1 LSDNRPFRSWA
12 SAKEENKPSFWTRLR
27 SGFSRKPAEY
37 ADGVTAD
44 SVGTDEPGDSDT
56 ALQQR
61 PLEPDSDLK
70 FFEAPT
76 EIVPELALRAKPG
89 FFLRLFRR
97 RRSAPGIAPTAAQTE
112 PLVEE
117 PLIPTNEYPADASS
131 ALEPEPF
138 VSVDDALPIAG
149 EQVTDNGG
157 GESGPGVFSRF
168 FGKKK
173 QRPSLEVEIHE
184 DRIAAAADALQEVGE
199 QTFADQLEEPVTP
212 DSFDSV
218 DEALPDLPLIELND
232 TPLPSPVPTKP
243 AAKDAAAYFGDT
255 LDPNHFPE
263 AELDRDTD
271 EFEVVTDAAFAETQP
286 GIGVDDDTAQVSRKS
301 LIQKLLA
308 WRSQAKEA
316 EVESSTVVEAPP
328 VFLFSKFRMF
338 YNEIIRLKHQKTELS
353 AGFSTAIMTD
363 STLDF
368 SPEGVADSTSK
379 SLASM
384 LELQAAEAMWMG
396 GEAAERYPEAQ
407 YAMAALA
414 DDLLLHMD
422 WEGKFAWP
430 KHALEPK
437 LFKTRAAEVE
447 LFRRIDKLLK
457 ELPDSAS
464 ARDLARV
471 YLFVIAAGFKG
482 KYRQFGL
489 TRALAE
495 YRQRL
500 YEYIHHG
507 ADALMLYG
515 EDRRIFPDTAKS
527 TLVGHAVG
535 RFSAAQRWAAILVF
549 LVASYTLVA
558 HFAWTRV
565 SADLEDVTARIKSTA
580 TTP

>member
-1 LSDNRPFRSWA
+1 MEPAVDATEIEP
-12 SAKEENKPSFWTRLR
+12 SAT
-27 SGFSRKPAEY
+27 
-37 ADGVTAD
+37 
-44 SVGTDEPGDSDT
+44 
-56 ALQQR
+56 
-61 PLEPDSDLK
+61 PLPQEPDSDLK

-76 EIVPELALRAKPG
+76 EIVPELALRTKPG
-89 FFLRLFRR
+89 FFMRLFRR
-97 RRSAPGIAPTAAQTE
+97 KTTPP
-112 PLVEE
+112 VEATTSDTPDDE
-117 PLIPTNEYPADASS
+117 PLIPTNEYPADAVD
-131 ALEPEPF
+131 ATVPEPF
-138 VSVDDALPIAG
+138 VSVEEALPLPEEPAG
-149 EQVTDNGG
+149 DH
-157 GESGPGVFSRF
+157 GESESGVFSRLF
-168 FGKKK
+168 SKKEK
-173 QRPSLEVEIHE
+173 QRPSLEIEIHE

-199 QTFADQLEEPVTP
+199 QTFAEQIEEPVTTN
-212 DSFDSV
+212 SFDSV
-218 DEALPDLPLIELND
+218 DEALPDLPLIDLNE
-232 TPLPSPVPTKP
+232 TPAEPDVP
-243 AAKDAAAYFGDT
+243 AVAEQEARDAAAYFGNT
-255 LDPNHFPE
+255 LDPNRF
-263 AELDRDTD
+263 AEMDTDRATD

-308 WRSQAKEA
+308 WRSKAKEA
-316 EVESSTVVEAPP
+316 ESESATVVEAPP

-338 YNEIIRLKHQKTELS
+338 YNEIIRLKHHKTELS

-363 STLDF
+363 STTES

-379 SLASM
+379 SLTSM

-414 DDLLLHMD
+414 DDLLLNME
-422 WEGKFAWP
+422 WEGKLGWP
-430 KHALEPK
+430 KHSLEHK

-507 ADALMLYG
+507 ADALLLYDEG
-515 EDRRIFPDTAKS
+515 RKIFPDTAKS

-558 HFAWTRV
+558 HLAWTRV
-565 SADLEDVTARIKSTA
+565 SADLEDVTARIRSTVTA
-580 TTP
+580 P

>member
-1 LSDNRPFRSWA
+1 M
-12 SAKEENKPSFWTRLR
+12 
-27 SGFSRKPAEY
+27 
-37 ADGVTAD
+37 
-44 SVGTDEPGDSDT
+44 
-56 ALQQR
+56 
-61 PLEPDSDLK
+61 K

-97 RRSAPGIAPTAAQTE
+97 RKAASAIEPAAAHPE
-112 PLVEE
+112 LLEEE
-117 PLIPTNEYPADASS
+117 PLIPTNEYPTDAPN
-131 ALEPEPF
+131 AVEPEPF
-138 VSVDDALPIAG
+138 ISVDDALPLSAEKVG
-149 EQVTDNGG
+149 DNGET
-157 GESGPGVFSRF
+157 ESGVFSRF
-168 FGKKK
+168 FKKK

-199 QTFADQLEEPVTP
+199 QTFAEQLEEPVTS
-212 DSFDSV
+212 DRFDSV
-218 DEALPDLPLIELND
+218 DQALPDLPLIDLKD
-232 TPLPSPVPTKP
+232 DAPPSPELIELDT
-243 AAKDAAAYFGDT
+243 KDAAAYFGDT
-255 LDPNHFPE
+255 LDPNRFPE
-263 AELDRDTD
+263 AELNRKTD

-308 WRSQAKEA
+308 WRSKAKEA
-316 EVESSTVVEAPP
+316 EIESTTVVEPPP

-353 AGFSTAIMTD
+353 AGFSTAIMTE
-363 STLDF
+363 STVES
-368 SPEGVADSTSK
+368 SPDGIADSTSK
-379 SLASM
+379 SLATM
-384 LELQAAEAMWMG
+384 LELQAAEATWMG

-407 YAMAALA
+407 YAMVALA
-414 DDLLLHMD
+414 DDLLLHME
-422 WEGKFAWP
+422 WEGKYGWP
-430 KHALEPK
+430 RHSLEPK
-437 LFKTRAAEVE
+437 LYKTRAADVE

-471 YLFVIAAGFKG
+471 YLFVLAAGFKG

-507 ADALMLYG
+507 ADALMLYD
-515 EDRRIFPDTAKS
+515 EERRIFPDTAKS

-549 LVASYTLVA
+549 LVASYTVVA